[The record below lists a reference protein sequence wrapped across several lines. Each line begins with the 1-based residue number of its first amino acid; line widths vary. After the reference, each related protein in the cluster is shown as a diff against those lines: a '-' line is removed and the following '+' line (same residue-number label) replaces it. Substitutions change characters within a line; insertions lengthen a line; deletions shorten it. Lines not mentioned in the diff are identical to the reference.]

1 MSDNQKKTKQVL
13 TGLAIPLIAIAFGFL
28 AGAVIML
35 LSGNN
40 PITGYTALIQG
51 VIGDRYYFGETLQR
65 MTPLI
70 FSGLAVAF
78 AFRTGLLNIGVEGQ
92 LIVGWL
98 AAVYVGV
105 AMDAPMIVHLPLAIL
120 AGAIA
125 GGLWGFVPGILKAR
139 FQVHEVIVT
148 IMMNYVALH
157 VSNSIIRTYLLASGQ
172 RTDFINSSASL
183 ESDFLSSLTDFS
195 RLHWGFFIAIAA
207 AVFMW
212 FYLWKTSK
220 GFELRAVG
228 YNKHASSY
236 AGMSVNTNIVLSMVI
251 SGAFAGI
258 GGAMV
263 GLGTYQYANILP
275 SFTNLGF
282 DGIAVAL
289 LGASTSI
296 GIILSAFL
304 FGGLK
309 EGASNMQ
316 AAAGVAPELVEIII
330 ALIIFFVASSY
341 LIRWIMTRLQS
352 NKEGK

>member
-1 MSDNQKKTKQVL
+1 MTEKQTKNRKTL
-13 TGLAIPLIAIAFGFL
+13 INLAIPLIAILFGFL
-28 AGAVIML
+28 AGAIIML
-35 LSGNN
+35 ISGNN
-40 PITGYTALIQG
+40 PIAGYSALIQG
-51 VIGDRYYFGETLQR
+51 VVGDSYYFGETLQR
-65 MTPLI
+65 MAPLI

-98 AAVYVGV
+98 ASVYVGITL
-105 AMDAPMIVHLPLAIL
+105 DTPMVIHLPLAIL
-120 AGAIA
+120 AGAVA

-148 IMMNYVALH
+148 IMMNYIALH
-157 VSNSIIRTYLLASGQ
+157 ICNSIIRGNLLESGQ
-172 RTDFINSSASL
+172 RTAFINDSASL
-183 ESDFLSSLTDFS
+183 SSDFLSGLTAFS
-195 RLHWGFFIAIAA
+195 RLHWGFFIAVAA
-207 AVFMW
+207 CFLMW
-212 FYLWKTSK
+212 FLLWKTRK
-220 GFELRAVG
+220 GFELRSVG

-236 AGMSVNTNIVLSMVI
+236 AGMNVNFNIVLSMVI
-251 SGAFAGI
+251 SGAFAGV

-263 GLGTYQYANILP
+263 GLGTYQYAYILS

-296 GIILSAFL
+296 GIFFSAFL

-309 EGASNMQ
+309 EGANNMQ
-316 AAAGVAPELVEIII
+316 VVGVAPELVEIII

-341 LIRWIMTRLQS
+341 LIRWIMSRLQS

>member
-1 MSDNQKKTKQVL
+1 MGNIFKDKL
-13 TGLAIPLIAIAFGFL
+13 FGLVVPLIAIGFGFL
-28 AGAVIML
+28 AGGVIML

-40 PITGYTALIQG
+40 PIDGYVALMQG
-51 VIGDRYYFGETLQR
+51 VFGEVYYFGETLQR

-92 LIVGWL
+92 LIVGWF
-98 AAVYVGV
+98 VSVFVGIV
-105 AMDAPMIVHLPLAIL
+105 IEAPMIIHLPLAIL
-120 AGAIA
+120 AGALA
-125 GGLWGFVPGILKAR
+125 GALWGFVPGILKAK

-148 IMMNYVALH
+148 IMMNYIAMH
-157 VSNSIIRTYLLASGQ
+157 VVNHFIRNFMLESGQ
-172 RTDFINSSASL
+172 RTAFINDSASL
-183 ESDFLSSLTDFS
+183 SSDFLTSITDFS
-195 RLHWGFFIAIAA
+195 RLHWGFLIAVAA
-207 AVFMW
+207 CFVMW
-212 FYLWKTSK
+212 FILWKTKK
-220 GFELRAVG
+220 GFELRSVG

-236 AGMSVNTNIVLSMVI
+236 AGMNVNMNIILSMSV

-263 GLGTYQYANILP
+263 GLGTYNYANILP

-289 LGASTSI
+289 LGSSTSI
-296 GIILSAFL
+296 GIFLSAFL

-309 EGASNMQ
+309 EGANNMQ
-316 AAAGVAPELVEIII
+316 SQAGVAPELVEIII

-341 LIRWIMTRLQS
+341 LIRWIYSRLQS
-352 NKEGK
+352 KKEGK